1 MRNEALLMLQIKR
14 LTSEI
19 KQQLTITEASAI
31 NGDGKNEILS
41 WIAKK

>member
-14 LTSEI
+14 LKNEI
-19 KQQLTITEASAI
+19 RQQLTITEASAI
-31 NGDGKNEILS
+31 TGDGRKEILN